1 MIFNKNKFK
10 ILIMTEVTFNGSID
24 LKTKDVRNHNVSNNT
39 PKRNF
44 NKRGNNVK
52 PQVRVK
58 SVDEIKEQLVKAL
71 ESVGGKYVKF
81 DDVDH
86 MEGLLIG
93 AVNRN
98 FDSMSAQDNM
108 CFVILDRDR
117 HVQYVNYN
125 THFSVYRNGVPSS
138 LYVLDY
144 LYTKDPYALLN
155 TTTNTLEYDKVTML
169 TKIYIHVPQKNKK
182 SNNKNNRNTK

>member
-24 LKTKDVRNHNVSNNT
+24 LKTKGVRNHNVSNNT

-44 NKRGNNVK
+44 NKRDNNVK
-52 PQVRVK
+52 SQVRVK

-93 AVNRN
+93 AVNCN

-182 SNNKNNRNTK
+182 SNNKNNRKTK

>member
-1 MIFNKNKFK
+1 
-10 ILIMTEVTFNGSID
+10 MTEVTFNGSID
-24 LKTKDVRNHNVSNNT
+24 LKSKGVRNRNVSNNT

-44 NKRGNNVK
+44 NKRDNNVK
-52 PQVRVK
+52 PQPRVK

-71 ESVGGKYVKF
+71 ESVGGKYIKF

-144 LYTKDPYALLN
+144 LYTRDPQTLLN
-155 TTTNTLEYDKVTML
+155 AATITLEYDKVTL
-169 TKIYIHVPQKNKK
+169 FTKLYIRVPQKNKK
-182 SNNKNNRNTK
+182 VDKKPNNKNNRKTK

>member
-24 LKTKDVRNHNVSNNT
+24 LKTKGVRNHNVSNNT

-44 NKRGNNVK
+44 NKRDNNVK
-52 PQVRVK
+52 SQVRVK

-182 SNNKNNRNTK
+182 SNNKNNRKTK

>member
-1 MIFNKNKFK
+1 
-10 ILIMTEVTFNGSID
+10 MTEVTFNGSID
-24 LKTKDVRNHNVSNNT
+24 LKTKGVRNHNVSNNT

-44 NKRGNNVK
+44 NKRDNNVK
-52 PQVRVK
+52 YQPRVK

-98 FDSMSAQDNM
+98 FDSMSVQDNM
-108 CFVILDRDR
+108 CFAILDRDR
-117 HVQYVNYN
+117 HVQYINYN

-144 LYTKDPYALLN
+144 LYTRDPYTLLN
-155 TTTNTLEYDKVTML
+155 ATTNTLEYDKVTMF

-182 SNNKNNRNTK
+182 SNNKNNKKTK